1 MAAFS
6 SERLSFHLFKDRN
19 HYYAGC
25 RSYCHSSNCTDARL
39 TAFINGGGPVIGGP
53 VLPFI
58 FIVIAC
64 GAISGF
70 HAVIA
75 TGTTPKMLNRER
87 EILFV
92 GYGAMLVEG
101 FVALM
106 ALIAA
111 CT

>member
-1 MAAFS
+1 MLAVGVIVIHPTVQMPA
-6 SERLSFHLFKDRN
+6 
-19 HYYAGC
+19 
-25 RSYCHSSNCTDARL
+25 L

-87 EILFV
+87 EIFCRLRCD
-92 GYGAMLVEG
+92 
-101 FVALM
+101 
-106 ALIAA
+106 A
-111 CT
+111 C